1 MHFTMLNLGHLR
13 SRREWFR
20 EEAAMKISLDIM
32 LRFSLSTLLFLGVGG
47 ACALAQE
54 EQAVKCD
61 KVPAAVIAAF
71 KTAYPKATIRDCSK
85 EIEKGKT
92 AYEISSL
99 EDKTRRDILYHEDG
113 TVIVVEEAIPEGD
126 LPEPVKLAI
135 SKKYPKGPITL
146 AERLTR
152 DSTMSYEVRVKHRG
166 KTHELIYDPEGK
178 ELPD

>member
-1 MHFTMLNLGHLR
+1 
-13 SRREWFR
+13 
-20 EEAAMKISLDIM
+20 MKIC
-32 LRFSLSTLLFLGVGG
+32 LSFIPKFFLATLLLLGMGG
-47 ACALAQE
+47 AFSYAQE
-54 EQAVKCD
+54 EEAIKCD
-61 KVPAAVIAAF
+61 KVPAAVTTAF

-92 AYEISSL
+92 AYEISSR

-126 LPEPVKLAI
+126 LPEPVRLAI
-135 SKKYPKGPITL
+135 SKKYPKGPIIL

-152 DSTMSYEVRVKHRG
+152 NSTISYEVRVKHRG
-166 KTHELIYDPEGK
+166 KTMELIYNPEGK

>member
-1 MHFTMLNLGHLR
+1 
-13 SRREWFR
+13 
-20 EEAAMKISLDIM
+20 MKISLDVIAKFC
-32 LRFSLSTLLFLGVGG
+32 LGALFVWGAASTS
-47 ACALAQE
+47 ASAQE
-54 EQAVKCD
+54 QAIKCD
-61 KVPAAVIAAF
+61 KVPAAVTRAF
-71 KTAYPKATIRDCSK
+71 KAAYPKATIRDCSK

-99 EDKTRRDILYHEDG
+99 ENKTRRDILYHEDG

-126 LPEPVKLAI
+126 LPEPVRLAI
-135 SKKYPKGPITL
+135 SKKYPKGPIAL

-152 DSTMSYEVRVKHRG
+152 DSTISYEVRVKHRG